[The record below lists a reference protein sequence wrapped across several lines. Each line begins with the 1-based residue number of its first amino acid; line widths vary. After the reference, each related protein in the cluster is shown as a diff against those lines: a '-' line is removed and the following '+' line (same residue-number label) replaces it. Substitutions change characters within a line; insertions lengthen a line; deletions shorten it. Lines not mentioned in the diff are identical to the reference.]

1 MKSYAVWELRT
12 NNLVGDFD
20 NEHGALALVLDGI
33 ERNGEDI
40 VNYLYLNVQ
49 DEGGNIEPIAHG
61 QELAD
66 LARRKLS
73 EPHGIGS
80 CGLRAPCQDLGVLTL
95 ACPVVTNERTNG
107 DEKTREA

>member
-40 VNYLYLNVQ
+40 VNYL
-49 DEGGNIEPIAHG
+49 
-61 QELAD
+61 
-66 LARRKLS
+66 
-73 EPHGIGS
+73 
-80 CGLRAPCQDLGVLTL
+80 
-95 ACPVVTNERTNG
+95 
-107 DEKTREA
+107 